1 MHLHLIA
8 RGHSTNTNYRNFSS
22 LNSQNNVRA
31 MKVKERPRSNT
42 FRLQA
47 IKNTP

>member
-1 MHLHLIA
+1 MHLHLIE
-8 RGHSTNTNYRNFSS
+8 RGHSTNTNYGNFSS

-31 MKVKERPRSNT
+31 MKVKERPRNT